1 MWMFFKIETDV
12 AQNLMDD
19 FFTDFDCQRTFI

>member
-12 AQNLMDD
+12 AQNLMDY
-19 FFTDFDCQRTFI
+19 FFTDFDWQRTFP

>member
-19 FFTDFDCQRTFI
+19 FFTDFDRQRTFI